1 MCASPHRIWGEE
13 KMVTDKNPLGVPL
26 GGWHEGDR
34 FSPLRGM
41 AIPTPGTAAALIEL
55 YRGKSGG
62 RDAETSVIWNRAE
75 KYIHF
80 CSDRGPDVVSVLKR
94 IGDDGILA
102 FVPPL
107 EPGDALIMYV
117 KLGCTRRAWAVV
129 RAVKG
134 PIADAEDEDSPADA
148 GDEQDEAEDSE
159 E

>member
-1 MCASPHRIWGEE
+1 MA
-13 KMVTDKNPLGVPL
+13 TDRNPLCVPI
-26 GGWHEGDR
+26 GGWHEGER
-34 FSPLRGM
+34 FSPTRGM
-41 AIPTPGTAAALIEL
+41 AIPTQGTAAALIEL
-55 YRGKSGG
+55 YKGKSGG

-94 IGDDGILA
+94 IGDEGILA

-107 EPGDALIMYV
+107 EVGDALQMYV

-134 PIADAEDEDSPADA
+134 PIEEAPDDAEPADA
-148 GDEQDEAEDSE
+148 GDERDDAEDNE